1 MEGIFAVVALEEIPI
16 QQRRGIG
23 RHALMKRQQLRG
35 RIGQMFQHIKADHR
49 VETHCTGG
57 LQIPMHRE
65 LVGQAKSGRPL
76 LDKSLVVRVQIDE
89 PDVIHL
95 G

>member
-1 MEGIFAVVALEEIPI
+1 
-16 QQRRGIG
+16 
-23 RHALMKRQQLRG
+23 
-35 RIGQMFQHIKADHR
+35 
-49 VETHCTGG
+49 
-57 LQIPMHRE
+57 MHRE
-65 LVGQAKSGRPL
+65 LVGQAKSSRPL